1 MAATFCGSPPR
12 DWQELLSAS
21 CASSSSA
28 RDVRLVCKN
37 GAVDWSSLLL
47 AQWSDVVRSHMA
59 DVGAR

>member
-1 MAATFCGSPPR
+1 MATFRLSPPR

-21 CASSSSA
+21 SSSST

-37 GAVDWSSLLL
+37 GTVDWSSLFL
-47 AQWSDVVRSHMA
+47 AQWSDVIRSHMM